1 MGALVTLV
9 NGKPRDSFSHY
20 PPVSTVSAVQSGR
33 HCSVGQLTRNQATV
47 KNILQLIENDWKIPL
62 SSSHLPLLVEQWDI
76 YGLCRGEGKESWG
89 YDIEFF
95 LIQLQRSLWR

>member
-20 PPVSTVSAVQSGR
+20 PAVSTVSAVESGR

-47 KNILQLIENDWKIPL
+47 KKHSAAN
-62 SSSHLPLLVEQWDI
+62 
-76 YGLCRGEGKESWG
+76 
-89 YDIEFF
+89 
-95 LIQLQRSLWR
+95 